1 MTLDRRDFI
10 KSAAIAAGAATGTLI
25 PLSGRAASAVEAAAP
40 TPSPSIFVVHGDDVE
55 KMLLV
60 GIEKFGGWGSLV
72 KKGMKVTIKAN
83 AAWASLPEQGGNT
96 SPKLVGACVA
106 ACKAAGAAK
115 VTVPENT
122 CSDAK
127 KSFAMSG
134 IEASVKNAGGEIVS
148 LEDKRQFREV
158 TLKNAKSLSET
169 EVAIDVLDADLLINL
184 PVAKSHGSCKIT
196 CSMKN
201 WMGSVKQRK
210 TWHLKGIDQCVADIN
225 TLIKPNLI
233 IVDATR
239 IMTTE
244 GPQGPGVMAY
254 PKQLIFGKDPVAV
267 DAYAATLFNLKPF
280 DVPHIKMAHDMN
292 IGIGDLKKIQ
302 ITHIDAV

>member
-1 MTLDRRDFI
+1 MTLDRREFI
-10 KSAAIAAGAATGTLI
+10 KSAAIAAGVASSALI
-25 PLSGRAASAVEAAAP
+25 PISGRAASATDAAP
-40 TPSPSIFVVHGDDVE
+40 NALSPSIFVVHGDDVE
-55 KMLLV
+55 KMLQV
-60 GIEKFGGWGSLV
+60 GIEKLGGWSAFV

-83 AAWASLPEQGGNT
+83 VAWASLPEQGGNT

-106 ACKAAGAAK
+106 ACKAAGATK
-115 VTVPENT
+115 VTIPENT

-134 IEASVKNAGGEIVS
+134 VEAAVKKAGGEIYS
-148 LEDKRQFREV
+148 LEDKQQFREV
-158 TLKNAKSLSET
+158 TLKNAKSLLET
-169 EVAIDVLDADLLINL
+169 EVATDVLDADLLINL

-196 CSMKN
+196 ASMKN

-225 TLIKPNLI
+225 TFIKPNLI

-254 PKQLIFGKDPVAV
+254 PKQLIFGKDTVAV
-267 DAYAATLFNLKPF
+267 DAYAATLFNLNPF
-280 DVPHIKMAHDMN
+280 DVPHIKIAHDMKV
-292 IGIGDLKKIQ
+292 GIGDLKKIQ